1 MILNR
6 PKKKKNRQQQH
17 YKPWEE
23 WLFQQKIIKAN
34 KQKTH
39 EVWLVYKKKGQLIEI
54 APEEV
59 QILYLL
65 DKDF

>member
-1 MILNR
+1 MTIST
-6 PKKKKNRQQQH
+6 KN
-17 YKPWEE
+17 
-23 WLFQQKIIKAN
+23 QKD

-39 EVWLVYKKKGQLIEI
+39 EVWLIYKKKGQLTEI

-59 QILYLL
+59 QIFYLL